1 MGPATL
7 RRPLRGGSPRRP
19 IDAPPRVG
27 SDRYARRLEASRIR
41 LASSADLGAIVAIYN
56 ATIPTRA
63 STADLEPVS
72 VTSRRSWLARHD
84 PGRRPCWV
92 LEQAGAVIGWLSLED
107 YKQRAAYSITA
118 EVSVYIDQD
127 HRRQGHARTLLD
139 HSIGQAPG
147 LAIERLLAVVFGH
160 NAASIALFEG
170 AGFERWGLLP
180 GVTRLDGR
188 TADIVILGRAVA
200 P

>member
-1 MGPATL
+1 MAT
-7 RRPLRGGSPRRP
+7 ST
-19 IDAPPRVG
+19 
-27 SDRYARRLEASRIR
+27 IR
-41 LASSADLGAIVAIYN
+41 LASSADLPAIVAIYN

-72 VTSRRSWLARHD
+72 VVSRRPWLARHD
-84 PGRRPCWV
+84 PARRPCWV
-92 LEQAGAVIGWLSLED
+92 LEEDGEIAAWLSLEN
-107 YKQRAAYSITA
+107 YKERAAYSITA
-118 EVSVYIDQD
+118 EVSVYVGER

-139 HSIGQAPG
+139 LAIAQAPS

-160 NAASIALFEG
+160 NAASIALFET

-188 TADIVILGRAVA
+188 LADIVILGLAVGPGVSSA
-200 P
+200 RETTPL